1 MISSGLNASTAAKV
15 LGPIEPSAGTPA
27 TSCSHFAAWSNE
39 NLANFA
45 KDSYLRMQ
53 QQQDAIMQ
61 LRGDL
66 KDAMVELR
74 KQAGDRLNM
83 GNSVAPAL
91 AKG

>member
-1 MISSGLNASTAAKV
+1 MNDM
-15 LGPIEPSAGTPA
+15 PN
-27 TSCSHFAAWSNE
+27 FAAWSNE

-83 GNSVAPAL
+83 GNPVAPTL
-91 AKG
+91 TKGGPSR

>member
-1 MISSGLNASTAAKV
+1 MNDIPN
-15 LGPIEPSAGTPA
+15 
-27 TSCSHFAAWSNE
+27 FAAWSNE
-39 NLANFA
+39 NLAKFA

-83 GNSVAPAL
+83 GNPVAPAL
-91 AKG
+91 AKGGPGR

>member
-1 MISSGLNASTAAKV
+1 MNDIPN
-15 LGPIEPSAGTPA
+15 
-27 TSCSHFAAWSNE
+27 FAAWSNE

-74 KQAGDRLNM
+74 KHTGNGLNM
-83 GNSVAPAL
+83 GNPVAPTL
-91 AKG
+91 TKGGPSR

>member
-1 MISSGLNASTAAKV
+1 VNDIPN
-15 LGPIEPSAGTPA
+15 
-27 TSCSHFAAWSNE
+27 FAAWSNE

-45 KDSYLRMQ
+45 KDSYIRMQ

-74 KQAGDRLNM
+74 KHTGDRLNV
-83 GNSVAPAL
+83 GNPVAPAL
-91 AKG
+91 AKGGPSR